1 MKAVQ
6 LDMDRLIDDRRTRII
21 VCCGSGG
28 VGKTTA
34 AAAIGLRAA
43 ERGRQACVLTVDPA
57 RRLAQSMGL
66 TSLDNTPRQV
76 DGVEAANGGSLHA
89 MMLDMKRTFDE
100 IVEAHADPDRA
111 AQILANPFYQ
121 SLSSSFAGTQE
132 YMAME
137 KLGQLR
143 HADEWDLIVVD
154 TPPSRSALDFLDAP
168 QRLGR
173 FLDGRLIRL
182 LTVPAKA
189 GMSYMKVLNAGFAM
203 MTGALTKIL
212 GAQVLKDAQTF
223 VTAFD
228 TMFGGFRERAEGTY
242 RLLQAPGTAFLV
254 VAAPEPDALRE
265 ASYFVERLDAERMPL
280 AGLIL
285 NRVHTSPAG
294 RLSAARSLAAAETLE
309 TQDRP
314 NGRMLPVRATP
325 SPRRRCGCTR
335 SGCSSASG
343 NGGWPSISPRRTP
356 RFPSPKWT
364 RSPKTSTTSTV
375 CARSGRYCPG
385 RARKPCRDSMRSPL
399 ISYAWLT
406 CGLAALLPPLGC
418 AALRAEL
425 RCSAGHELVDGLPLV
440 LVTGALKQL
449 APRRHVGPPT
459 QQRATLP
466 LGHPAPDAELDPVVE
481 RIRKALSA
489 HRAAPADQ
497 LGAILR
503 CALDEQLVRV
513 GSLACGACGPVSD
526 PHVPTPLD
534 RPARTLGRSSR
545 WGCDPGVS
553 ACGRTT
559 TVICS

>member
-1 MKAVQ
+1 MAERRPPK
-6 LDMDRLIDDRRTRII
+6 LDVDRLIDDGRTRII

-28 VGKTTA
+28 VGKTTL

-43 ERGRQACVLTVDPA
+43 ERGRHVVVLTVDPA

-66 TSLDNTPRQV
+66 TSLDNTPRLV
-76 DGVEAANGGSLHA
+76 PGVRPAAHAGNGAESAGSLHA

-228 TMFGGFRERAEGTY
+228 TMFGGFRERAEATY

-265 ASYFVERLDAERMPL
+265 ASYFVERLDAER
-280 AGLIL
+280 
-285 NRVHTSPAG
+285 
-294 RLSAARSLAAAETLE
+294 
-309 TQDRP
+309 
-314 NGRMLPVRATP
+314 
-325 SPRRRCGCTR
+325 
-335 SGCSSASG
+335 
-343 NGGWPSISPRRTP
+343 
-356 RFPSPKWT
+356 
-364 RSPKTSTTSTV
+364 
-375 CARSGRYCPG
+375 
-385 RARKPCRDSMRSPL
+385 
-399 ISYAWLT
+399 
-406 CGLAALLPPLGC
+406 
-418 AALRAEL
+418 
-425 RCSAGHELVDGLPLV
+425 
-440 LVTGALKQL
+440 
-449 APRRHVGPPT
+449 
-459 QQRATLP
+459 
-466 LGHPAPDAELDPVVE
+466 
-481 RIRKALSA
+481 
-489 HRAAPADQ
+489 
-497 LGAILR
+497 
-503 CALDEQLVRV
+503 
-513 GSLACGACGPVSD
+513 
-526 PHVPTPLD
+526 
-534 RPARTLGRSSR
+534 
-545 WGCDPGVS
+545 
-553 ACGRTT
+553 
-559 TVICS
+559 